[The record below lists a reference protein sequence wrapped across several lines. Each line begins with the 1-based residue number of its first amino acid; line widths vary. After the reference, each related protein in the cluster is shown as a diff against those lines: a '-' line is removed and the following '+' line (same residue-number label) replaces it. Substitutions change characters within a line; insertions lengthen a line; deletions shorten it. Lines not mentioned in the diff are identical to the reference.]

1 MNSCIEKEISRYGD
15 CSIPAAPLLPS
26 PCVARCSH
34 KMAFSSATCETLS
47 KLSAISVTLDAK
59 VPTLAIIT
67 FTRPERLNSF
77 TETMY
82 NDLCDAFLALDR
94 DEAASAVL
102 IRASGRY
109 YSSGADLGEQAK
121 GMQHVMSSGVDL
133 REYLTQR
140 VRLNA
145 HRLVGIM
152 IDFSKPIVAAVH
164 GPAVGISVTTLALCD
179 MVYAAEAATF
189 HTPFM
194 QFGFCAEGCSSVLF
208 ADIMGVSKASEVLL
222 LGKTMTAHEAERAGF
237 VSEVFASE
245 LFGEQVL
252 QRARKLASFPPNA
265 LRQTKWLMREPQRQR
280 LHDANEREITLLVD
294 RFMSE
299 ESTSAVLKF
308 MMERQA
314 MRAKM

>member
-208 ADIMGVSKASEVLL
+208 ADIMGVSKAILESVIFCHQDDSNWPLSENTKL
-222 LGKTMTAHEAERAGF
+222 KAKF
-237 VSEVFASE
+237 DNIFAAT
-245 LFGEQVL
+245 
-252 QRARKLASFPPNA
+252 RYAT
-265 LRQTKWLMREPQRQR
+265 LRY
-280 LHDANEREITLLVD
+280 A
-294 RFMSE
+294 
-299 ESTSAVLKF
+299 
-308 MMERQA
+308 
-314 MRAKM
+314 